1 MFGSPS
7 SLTDAIDRAVEYACQ
22 IVPPS
27 SLPRDFNYVRFTK
40 EQLNKE
46 LRSVSV
52 VPEITALCVEPGV
65 KSNTSHRVV
74 KVVKSAPPSASFDT
88 VKEGQCLE
96 VDSVI
101 DKRVRDG
108 KTEYLLKWKGRD
120 ASHNT
125 WKPIEDCNCPERIE
139 EFELCAETD
148 EERLV
153 ICLDTAEE
161 IDLLGED
168 DPEVPGDKV
177 ESATAKEL
185 VTNPEK
191 ECATGVPQKS
201 SSKQLGKRSSQ
212 KPKSDLTVQTTT
224 KTNPSSTTSSG
235 VRIWAAS
242 QPPSTAQSQAQLPLL
257 GVTHDSEQRD
267 RSVLQAQTEAIFHL
281 SQTKP
286 VQKVLVC
293 DSLGSTPSNQVAFGM
308 GSQASATQHPKIP
321 QTERV
326 GSLASATLQSETPQI
341 EAAKVAIRQDLR
353 SA

>member
-1 MFGSPS
+1 M
-7 SLTDAIDRAVEYACQ
+7 
-22 IVPPS
+22 
-27 SLPRDFNYVRFTK
+27 
-40 EQLNKE
+40 
-46 LRSVSV
+46 SV

-353 SA
+353 SAQVLFESVNSAFFNNVPHKQIS